1 MRMESTF
8 GEAGGD
14 RMEKLYR
21 ILKIFLWCA
30 IGIFVGQSIYQC
42 YDYYARPGL
51 YASNS
56 APWYTSILLSGVV
69 TLIIVL
75 LMLLVMWMIQKKL
88 SKKWVWRKIC
98 LPIIKQ
104 PKRKNAL
111 SRNGN
116 IPVNMRF
123 IIPYRMRNRK
133 KEALGLPILR
143 TIFTLF
149 MMKQSWSVL

>member
-51 YASNS
+51 YGSNS
-56 APWYTSILLSGVV
+56 CAGSILLSGVV

-88 SKKWVWRKIC
+88 SKK
-98 LPIIKQ
+98 
-104 PKRKNAL
+104 
-111 SRNGN
+111 
-116 IPVNMRF
+116 
-123 IIPYRMRNRK
+123 
-133 KEALGLPILR
+133 
-143 TIFTLF
+143 
-149 MMKQSWSVL
+149 

>member
-75 LMLLVMWMIQKKL
+75 LTLLVMWMIQKKL
-88 SKKWVWRKIC
+88 SKK
-98 LPIIKQ
+98 
-104 PKRKNAL
+104 
-111 SRNGN
+111 
-116 IPVNMRF
+116 
-123 IIPYRMRNRK
+123 
-133 KEALGLPILR
+133 
-143 TIFTLF
+143 
-149 MMKQSWSVL
+149 

>member
-1 MRMESTF
+1 
-8 GEAGGD
+8 
-14 RMEKLYR
+14 MEKLYR

-75 LMLLVMWMIQKKL
+75 LMLLASVDKGIHNKTTK
-88 SKKWVWRKIC
+88 
-98 LPIIKQ
+98 
-104 PKRKNAL
+104 
-111 SRNGN
+111 
-116 IPVNMRF
+116 
-123 IIPYRMRNRK
+123 Y
-133 KEALGLPILR
+133 GLP
-143 TIFTLF
+143 TY
-149 MMKQSWSVL
+149 

>member
-42 YDYYARPGL
+42 YDYARPGL

-88 SKKWVWRKIC
+88 SKK
-98 LPIIKQ
+98 
-104 PKRKNAL
+104 
-111 SRNGN
+111 
-116 IPVNMRF
+116 
-123 IIPYRMRNRK
+123 
-133 KEALGLPILR
+133 
-143 TIFTLF
+143 
-149 MMKQSWSVL
+149 